1 GMLTLF
7 SFMISGFIMSGL
19 IKNTL
24 FVEVMECNIFCLGP
38 SFFGYFLLLDFL
50 MNISDVYSKRQEYDS
65 LEWLA
70 YSDGLTGIANRAKYT
85 QYLSELEKKKTDYC
99 IISMDLDG
107 LKKVNDT
114 YGHESG
120 DRLLIHFSEILKDVF
135 ADDFVARIGGDEF
148 AAILENDEEFQ
159 VEAILREMR
168 EKLDR
173 LNETGRD
180 PWSYSVS
187 AGYAYRHESEEEHMH
202 RTYLL
207 ADQRMYEE
215 KKMRKEMNEMKVGAY
230 QNV

>member
-1 GMLTLF
+1 
-7 SFMISGFIMSGL
+7 
-19 IKNTL
+19 
-24 FVEVMECNIFCLGP
+24 
-38 SFFGYFLLLDFL
+38 

-107 LKKVNDT
+107 LKKVNDA
-114 YGHESG
+114 YGHECG
-120 DRLLIHFSEILKDVF
+120 DKLLLNFSEALNEVF

-148 AAILENDEEFQ
+148 AAILVDDEEFQ
-159 VEAILREMR
+159 VEEIIRELRK
-168 EKLDR
+168 KLEIM
-173 LNETGRD
+173 NEEGRD
-180 PWSYSVS
+180 PWIYSVS
-187 AGYAYRHESEEEHMH
+187 AGYAYRHESSENYMH
-202 RTYLL
+202 QTYLL

-215 KKMRKEMNEMKVGAY
+215 KKMRKEMNEMKAGAY